1 MCRGLPIPWWGQ
13 GCVASPAVGPTNT
26 QGTKAEVS
34 KITGTKKDTSWAL
47 QDLPPSRAFSSSPHL
62 KSFVPLTMNL
72 GPPRAGFHP
81 RRCWQQTTSGRAPLL
96 GASAGMR
103 HRQLAAV
110 KDLEEGCPRE
120 GLARVFAV
128 FAVTQP
134 QPLHPSGRETYL
146 VLGVPHCTDRPTFR
160 PRQCYGLELSQ
171 GPAGM
176 LALLNSV
183 CTPSCGHQNGW
194 GTEPSEAGAWGGM
207 IPGLGATEAGDIG
220 NTHT

>member
-1 MCRGLPIPWWGQ
+1 M
-13 GCVASPAVGPTNT
+13 VGPRMCGQPSCVSYKHTRN
-26 QGTKAEVS
+26 KAEVS

-47 QDLPPSRAFSSSPHL
+47 QNLPPSVAFSSSPHL

-96 GASAGMR
+96 GASAGVR
-103 HRQLAAV
+103 RRQLAAV

-207 IPGLGATEAGDIG
+207 IPGLGATGAGDIG